1 MLMAAPADSGT
12 PRTVGRLGSSYEVS
26 YGTGDVLIIVD
37 PRRTVGLHTLVG
49 LYPIGFPG
57 ESVSV

>member
-37 PRRTVGLHTLVG
+37 PRRTVRRPIR
-49 LYPIGFPG
+49 LYTEHLNVNFGPN
-57 ESVSV
+57 S